1 MKYKTLIVDDEPLA
15 RERIRTLAARDPEIQ
30 IVGECA
36 GGRAAIA
43 AVEKYAPELMFLDVQ
58 MPEVDGFAVLEAI
71 GPEKA
76 PEVIFVT
83 AHDQYALK
91 AFEIHALDYLLKPFD
106 RARFES
112 ALARAKRQ
120 LAAGASSRVAD
131 LIRSTRPRRFVL
143 KSAGRITFLKVEEI
157 DWIEAEGNYVR
168 LHCGAQSHLMR
179 ETMSG
184 MEARLDPDQFLR
196 IHRSQIVNIDAI
208 KELKPL
214 FRGEYTVSLH
224 SGRELTLTRSY
235 RDRLEQL
242 VTGKSG

>member
-1 MKYKTLIVDDEPLA
+1 MKFKTLIVDDEPLA
-15 RERIRTLAARDPEIQ
+15 RERIRTLVARDPEIQ
-30 IVGECA
+30 VVAECA

-43 AVEKYAPELMFLDVQ
+43 AVAKHAPDLMFLDVQ

-71 GPEKA
+71 GCKA
-76 PEVIFVT
+76 VPAVIFVT

-106 RARFES
+106 RPRFES

-120 LAAGASSRVAD
+120 LAAGASNRLAD
-131 LIRSTRPRRFVL
+131 LIASTKPRRFVI
-143 KSAGRITFLKVEEI
+143 KNAGRITFIKVEEV

-168 LHCGAQSHLMR
+168 LHCGSESHLLR
-179 ETMSG
+179 ETLSG
-184 MEARLDPDQFLR
+184 IEARLDPQQFLR

-214 FRGEYTVSLH
+214 FRGEYVVSLH
-224 SGRELTLTRSY
+224 NGEELTLTRNY